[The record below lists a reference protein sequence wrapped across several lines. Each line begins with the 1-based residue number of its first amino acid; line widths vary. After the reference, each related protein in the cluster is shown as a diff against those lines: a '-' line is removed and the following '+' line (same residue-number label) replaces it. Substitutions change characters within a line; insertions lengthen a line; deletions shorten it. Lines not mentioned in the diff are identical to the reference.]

1 MKESQ
6 DSLHTAKHVRFAID
20 DVYRGFIALSV
31 YSRSFVA
38 TRHLNREENER
49 QRETLKENV
58 SCSHVHRCSS
68 TLNLNKRVFDL
79 CARVRF
85 HVNWSFA
92 RCA

>member
-49 QRETLKENV
+49 QRETLKEIV
-58 SCSHVHRCSS
+58 FLRVHMS
-68 TLNLNKRVFDL
+68 TDAVP
-79 CARVRF
+79 
-85 HVNWSFA
+85 HSI
-92 RCA
+92 